1 MRSNV
6 VETNSELAGNATV
19 TDDVLRSRVRM
30 QAFLSAC
37 LILLILVADQLIKCY
52 VKTHFL
58 LHESIDVTG
67 WFKILF
73 IENSGMAFGMDFIGT
88 MFLTMFRLVAVVF
101 FCWVLAKV
109 LRRGVPTGF
118 VVCLSMIIAGAARNI
133 IDNCFYGLIFS
144 ESTAYSIPA
153 DFVPFGDG
161 YGKFLEGRVV
171 DMFYFPIITTTWPEW
186 VPVWGGQPYIFFSPI
201 FNFADSSISVGVVL
215 LLLFYRKEISE
226 ISLKK
231 ETQADEA

>member
-1 MRSNV
+1 M

-118 VVCLSMIIAGAARNI
+118 VVCLSMIIAGAAGNI

-171 DMFYFPIITTTWPEW
+171 DMFYFPLFTWPDW
-186 VPVWGGQPYIFFSPI
+186 MPLVGGKVFFGAI
-201 FNFADSSISVGVVL
+201 FNLADAAISCGAVAIVVFYYRYIAVVEKSFAL
-215 LLLFYRKEISE
+215 KQEKESPE
-226 ISLKK
+226 ND
-231 ETQADEA
+231 A